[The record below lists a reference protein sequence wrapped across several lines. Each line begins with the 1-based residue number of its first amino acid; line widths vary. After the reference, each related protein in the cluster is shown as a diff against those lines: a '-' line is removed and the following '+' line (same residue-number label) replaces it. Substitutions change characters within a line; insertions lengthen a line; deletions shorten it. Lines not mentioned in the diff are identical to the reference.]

1 MIIFSSFT
9 FLILVSLLT
18 GQKEIDLNN
27 LEKINNIFFIEGE
40 NIPADGSIYQYRN
53 GKKEIMGIMKNGK
66 KDGVWVEWHNYGR
79 RLQETYKDGVLDGF
93 VSIFYK
99 NGQKE
104 WRHTYNN
111 GVLEGNYTRWHR
123 NGKRAIDGF
132 FEDGMPVGVW
142 AWRDEKGNI
151 IKKETFKRKEK
162 GFLRDMKEYVDKEMI
177 K

>member
-1 MIIFSSFT
+1 MIIFRSFT
-9 FLILVSLLT
+9 FIILVSSLS
-18 GQKEIDLNN
+18 GQKEIDFNN
-27 LEKINNIFFIEGE
+27 LEKIENIFFIEGE
-40 NIPADGSIYQYRN
+40 NIPADGSVYQYRN

-132 FEDGMPVGVW
+132 LRMEYQWVSGPGEMKRVTLL
-142 AWRDEKGNI
+142 
-151 IKKETFKRKEK
+151 KKRHSKEK
-162 GFLRDMKEYVDKEMI
+162 KRDF
-177 K
+177 

>member
-1 MIIFSSFT
+1 
-9 FLILVSLLT
+9 
-18 GQKEIDLNN
+18 
-27 LEKINNIFFIEGE
+27 
-40 NIPADGSIYQYRN
+40 
-53 GKKEIMGIMKNGK
+53 
-66 KDGVWVEWHNYGR
+66 
-79 RLQETYKDGVLDGF
+79 LDGF
-93 VSIFYK
+93 VSIFFK

-132 FEDGMPVGVW
+132 FEDGIPVGVW

-151 IKKETFKRKEK
+151 IKRETFKRKEK

>member
-1 MIIFSSFT
+1 MIIFKSFT
-9 FLILVSLLT
+9 FIILVTSLS
-18 GQKEIDLNN
+18 GQKEIDFKN
-27 LEKINNIFFIEGE
+27 LEKIDNIFFIEGE
-40 NIPADGSIYQYRN
+40 DIPADGSVYQYRN
-53 GKKEIMGIMKNGK
+53 GEKEMMGIMKNGK

-111 GVLEGNYTRWHR
+111 GVLEGNYTRWHW

-132 FEDGMPVGVW
+132 FAP
-142 AWRDEKGNI
+142 
-151 IKKETFKRKEK
+151 
-162 GFLRDMKEYVDKEMI
+162 FLICYNRNNDTQK
-177 K
+177 

>member
-1 MIIFSSFT
+1 
-9 FLILVSLLT
+9 
-18 GQKEIDLNN
+18 
-27 LEKINNIFFIEGE
+27 
-40 NIPADGSIYQYRN
+40 
-53 GKKEIMGIMKNGK
+53 MGIMKNGK

-132 FEDGMPVGVW
+132 FEDGIPVGVW
-142 AWRDEKGNI
+142 AWRDEEGNI
-151 IKKETFKRKEK
+151 FAYTDREYFLYHFPRMLEKYIGRLKKDLGYQKETSFILIPEVQHNLGGQTQL
-162 GFLRDMKEYVDKEMI
+162 GFLSMVGQDQH
-177 K
+177 

>member
-1 MIIFSSFT
+1 
-9 FLILVSLLT
+9 
-18 GQKEIDLNN
+18 
-27 LEKINNIFFIEGE
+27 
-40 NIPADGSIYQYRN
+40 
-53 GKKEIMGIMKNGK
+53 MGIMKNGK

-132 FEDGMPVGVW
+132 FEDGIPVGVW

-162 GFLRDMKEYVDKEMI
+162 GLLRDMKEYVDKEMI

>member
-1 MIIFSSFT
+1 MVVNRIYIFILLLSS
-9 FLILVSLLT
+9 LS
-18 GQKEIDLNN
+18 GQKEIDFNS
-27 LEKINNIFFIEGE
+27 LEKINDIFSIKGE
-40 NIPADGSIYQYRN
+40 NTPVNARIYQYKN

-66 KDGVWVEWHNYGR
+66 KEGIWVEWHNYGR
-79 RLQETYKDGVLDGF
+79 RLQETYKNGVLDGF

-111 GVLEGNYTRWHR
+111 GVLEGNYTRWHS

-132 FEDGMPVGVW
+132 FENGIPVGIW
-142 AWRDEKGNI
+142 AWRDKGGNI
-151 IKKETFKRKEK
+151 IKKETFKREEK
-162 GFLRDMKEYVDKEMI
+162 SFIRGMKEYVHKEMI

>member
-1 MIIFSSFT
+1 MIIFRSFT
-9 FLILVSLLT
+9 FIILVSSLS
-18 GQKEIDLNN
+18 GQKEIDFKN
-27 LEKINNIFFIEGE
+27 LKKIDNLFFIEGE
-40 NIPADGSIYQYRN
+40 NIPADGSVYHYRN
-53 GKKEIMGIMKNGK
+53 GEKEIMGIMKNGK

-132 FEDGMPVGVW
+132 FEDGIPVGVW

-151 IKKETFKRKEK
+151 IKKKTFKR
-162 GFLRDMKEYVDKEMI
+162 G
-177 K
+177 